1 MSLFIHFSS
10 KKNKQPLS
18 WKTATSINDEDI
30 MNVIDLLKNMQI
42 LFSGLHI
49 HLKFLKLFSRHC
61 NKSCHRWQYFYSL
74 RMLIQSFCVGPGWC
88 CIVNP
93 PLPRRLLHTVI
104 FFFPIPRWHA
114 VWLGVVSAFCCI
126 LQAVRPRCGEQPQ
139 LSRCRRGFFSWRAA
153 IDAAKLNKEQINSRV
168 ASSPPTG
175 VKIIFY
181 RLRELCL

>member
-1 MSLFIHFSS
+1 MSGSLQSSAENRNLHRCHYLFIFLV

-30 MNVIDLLKNMQI
+30 MNVIDLLKNVHI
-42 LFSGLHI
+42 PFSGLHI
-49 HLKFLKLFSRHC
+49 HLKISKLFSLHC

-74 RMLIQSFCVGPGWC
+74 RMLIQSCCVGPGWC

-93 PLPRRLLHTVI
+93 PLPRRLLHNCHL
-104 FFFPIPRWHA
+104 FFLFFSPIPRWHA

-139 LSRCRRGFFSWRAA
+139 LSRLQTRVFLLARSDRRR
-153 IDAAKLNKEQINSRV
+153 
-168 ASSPPTG
+168 
-175 VKIIFY
+175 
-181 RLRELCL
+181 